1 MSKLSIQGK
10 DVTLVTVN
18 KKDYISITDIAKYRS
33 SETPADIVKNWL
45 RSRSTI
51 ELLGL
56 WEKLYNPDFKLVE
69 FDQFKNE
76 AGANY
81 FVLSPKKWI
90 EKTNAIGLISK
101 SGRYGGTYTHKD
113 IAFEFAS
120 WISIEFKFYL
130 IKEFQRLK
138 EAEQAQLGWD
148 IKRNLTKINYRI
160 HTNAIKENLIPRQ
173 LTKAQINII
182 CASEADVLNVVLF
195 GLTAKKWRE
204 NNQSKKGNIR
214 DYANVSQL
222 VCLSNLENLN
232 ALFINKGLAQKDR
245 LIKLNAIAIQQM
257 MLLTRDHGVRKLEG
271 GK

>member
-81 FVLSPKKWI
+81 FVRSPKKWTA
-90 EKTNAIGLISK
+90 KTNAIGLTAK
-101 SGRYGGTYTHKD
+101 AGRYGGTYAHKD
-113 IAFEFAS
+113 IAFEFA
-120 WISIEFKFYL
+120 
-130 IKEFQRLK
+130 
-138 EAEQAQLGWD
+138 
-148 IKRNLTKINYRI
+148 
-160 HTNAIKENLIPRQ
+160 
-173 LTKAQINII
+173 
-182 CASEADVLNVVLF
+182 
-195 GLTAKKWRE
+195 
-204 NNQSKKGNIR
+204 
-214 DYANVSQL
+214 
-222 VCLSNLENLN
+222 
-232 ALFINKGLAQKDR
+232 
-245 LIKLNAIAIQQM
+245 
-257 MLLTRDHGVRKLEG
+257 
-271 GK
+271 